1 MIPLVN
7 CASGRHLA
15 NSGSLS
21 EPWSGESLSS
31 PAPPYL
37 GKGHM
42 AALPYMQLYVAEYLA
57 DTSHLNAAQH
67 GAYLLLLMNYWQRG
81 KALPDLNDRLATVAR
96 MGNEEWIAN
105 RAVLAEFFHIE
116 NGLWK
121 HGRVERDLR
130 RVKSISNAGRI
141 GGIASAKAR
150 REKRLNGR
158 LETVVR
164 NANQQSINRI
174 DKEQIK
180 TTTPQSGFVLPDW
193 VDSEAWQG
201 FEEMR
206 RKERHPLTD
215 RARKLAITD
224 LEKLRA
230 SGNDPVDVLNQST
243 LKGWRGLF
251 AVNGASSNGRTP
263 ARGPN
268 DAWMSEGDFTPEQ
281 AEKIRKQ
288 LEAKKTELFQ

>member
-1 MIPLVN
+1 
-7 CASGRHLA
+7 
-15 NSGSLS
+15 
-21 EPWSGESLSS
+21 
-31 PAPPYL
+31 
-37 GKGHM
+37 M

-96 MGNEEWIAN
+96 MSNEEWVAN
-105 RAVLAEFFHIE
+105 RAVLAEFFHVE
-116 NGLWK
+116 NALWK

-150 REKRLNGR
+150 REKRLNDR
-158 LETVVR
+158 SETVER
-164 NANQQSINRI
+164 NANQQSINRT
-174 DKEQIK
+174 DTDIK
-180 TTTPQSGFVLPDW
+180 QRQKKPAASGFVLPDW

-230 SGNDPVDVLNQST
+230 SGNDPTEVLNQST

-251 AVNGASSNGRTP
+251 AVNGGNNGANHSSGFNETR
-263 ARGPN
+263 AERN
-268 DAWMSEGDFTPEQ
+268 VREALALMDAEQDQTDGGDDRSAAP
-281 AEKIRKQ
+281 IG
-288 LEAKKTELFQ
+288 

>member
-1 MIPLVN
+1 
-7 CASGRHLA
+7 
-15 NSGSLS
+15 
-21 EPWSGESLSS
+21 
-31 PAPPYL
+31 
-37 GKGHM
+37 M

-206 RKERHPLTD
+206 KKERHPLTD
-215 RARKLAITD
+215 RARKLAIAD
-224 LEKLRA
+224 LEKLVA

-243 LKGWRGLF
+243 LRGWRGLF
-251 AVNGASSNGRTP
+251 ALNGGSNGAIHTAGHETKYERNARIAAEQMDNGQT
-263 ARGPN
+263 GFV
-268 DAWMSEGDFTPEQ
+268 G
-281 AEKIRKQ
+281 
-288 LEAKKTELFQ
+288 